1 MISRPASLPRPV
13 RQRGFTLLELMVAFA
28 VAAVILA
35 LVPMAYQKLHDAVQY
50 RTLVRAFVD
59 DAAAARL
66 KAMSTGHSAA
76 LQVDLAKRRFGVEGK
91 MDDRWPK
98 GYRIKA
104 EVASQEVT
112 GNQMARIRF
121 YPDGSSTGG
130 TITVYRPSGVG
141 VRFRVDWLT
150 GRVTH
155 ESVNA
160 RP

>member
-1 MISRPASLPRPV
+1 MLIRPARASRPT

-35 LVPMAYQKLHDAVQY
+35 LMPMAYQKLHDAVQY
-50 RTLVRAFVD
+50 RTLVRSFID
-59 DAAAARL
+59 DAATARL
-66 KAMSTGHSAA
+66 QAMSTGRSAA
-76 LQVDLAKRRFGVEGK
+76 LQIDLAKRRFGVEGK
-91 MDDRWPK
+91 MDDQWPK
-98 GYRIKA
+98 GYRVKA

-112 GNQMARIRF
+112 GNQVARIRF

-130 TITVYRPSGVG
+130 SITVFRPTGVG

-155 ESVNA
+155 ETVDA
-160 RP
+160 QP